1 MDPVRNPFAPGAG
14 SQPPELAGRH
24 AIIDEAR
31 IALSRVIQGRASQ
44 SQLLLGLR
52 GVGKTV
58 LLNRIEE
65 LAHEAGYLTSFI
77 EAPEDRPLP
86 ELLYPKL
93 HQMLRKLSM
102 AENAKAKAVAAL
114 RALKAFAGAFKVSV
128 GDVSIAYEPEEGT
141 ADSGD
146 LDADLSELFL
156 LVGQAAR
163 EAGKG
168 WALLIDEVQYLG
180 GKDLSALIVALH
192 RVNQKNLPII
202 FFGAGLPQLA
212 GMAGDAKSYAERLF
226 TYPPVDALDA
236 GSARQAIRQPVED
249 EEQSIEDEAVAAI
262 VDKTHGYPYFL
273 QEWGF
278 QAWNHALG
286 PCLLRAAVEMATQA
300 AMRRLDEGFFN
311 VRLERLTPREREYVY
326 AMASLGAGPYR
337 SNDVAHCLGD
347 TTQSL
352 GPCRAKIIS
361 KGMIY
366 SPAHGDIAFTVPM
379 FDDFLRRN
387 FPDRVQAVQKKYP
400 PPRRRR
406 SVSRAAAAL
415 AASAHVPAS
424 PRARRRG
431 RPRSA
436 APRCASARPRT
447 SRTTPCPP
455 ACPRCRPWGRPRRS
469 RPGWP
474 ARGHAPAPLRPW
486 RAPRAR
492 SPRHGRR

>member
-14 SQPPELAGRH
+14 SQPPELAGRR
-24 AIIDEAR
+24 AIVDEAR
-31 IALSRVIQGRASQ
+31 IALNRVIQGRSSQ

-58 LLNRIEE
+58 LLNKIEE
-65 LAHEAGYLTSFI
+65 LALDAGYLASFI

-86 ELLYPKL
+86 DLLYPKL
-93 HQMLRKLSM
+93 HQVLRKLSV
-102 AENAKAKAVAAL
+102 ADAAKAKAVTAL
-114 RALKAFAGAFKVSV
+114 RALKSFASAFRVTV

-156 LVGQAAR
+156 LVGQAAK

-168 WALLIDEVQYLG
+168 WALLIDEVQYLS

-192 RVNQKNLPII
+192 RVSQKNLPII

-226 TYPPVDALDA
+226 TYPTVDALDVD
-236 GSARQAIRQPVED
+236 SARHAIRQPVED
-249 EEQSIEDEAVAAI
+249 EEESIEEPAVAAI
-262 VDKTHGYPYFL
+262 VAQTKGYPYFL

-278 QAWNHALG
+278 QAWNHAQG
-286 PCLLRAAVEMATQA
+286 ECITRMDVESATQA

-326 AMASLGAGPYR
+326 AMASLGSGPYR

-387 FPDRVQAVQKKYP
+387 FPERIAPVQKK
-400 PPRRRR
+400 
-406 SVSRAAAAL
+406 
-415 AASAHVPAS
+415 
-424 PRARRRG
+424 
-431 RPRSA
+431 
-436 APRCASARPRT
+436 
-447 SRTTPCPP
+447 
-455 ACPRCRPWGRPRRS
+455 
-469 RPGWP
+469 
-474 ARGHAPAPLRPW
+474 
-486 RAPRAR
+486 
-492 SPRHGRR
+492 